1 MSDKLLAFELAM
13 FALFRTESTQEYKRM
28 VLFMVHSHIEQEGR
42 ISLNHLASLL
52 ATSSD
57 IDLNDVTAAISALE
71 SVMGA
76 VNKYHVR
83 SARKQNVYQLSI
95 LESPKF
101 DEWKRNVLEVLPQFQ
116 TLFDASIKG

>member
-1 MSDKLLAFELAM
+1 VSERLLAYELAM

-28 VLFMVHSHIEQEGR
+28 VLFMVHAHIAKQRR

-57 IDLNDVTAAISALE
+57 IDLNDVTAATTALE
-71 SVMGA
+71 SVMCA

-83 SARKQNVYQLSI
+83 SARKQNVYQLSV
-95 LESPKF
+95 LESSKF
-101 DEWKRNVLEVLPQFQ
+101 DEWRRNVLEVSPQFQ